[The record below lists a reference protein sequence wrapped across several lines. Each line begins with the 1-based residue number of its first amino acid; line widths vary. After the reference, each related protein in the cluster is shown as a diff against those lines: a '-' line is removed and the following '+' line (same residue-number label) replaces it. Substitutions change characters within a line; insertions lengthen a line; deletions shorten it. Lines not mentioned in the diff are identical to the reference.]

1 MSSSFRDL
9 VIGAVMYVV
18 NAADLPAMRPGN
30 KLVNYADDTYVVIQ
44 ACNVDSREREIS
56 NIEAWSRVNN
66 STMNQSKSA
75 ETSVLFD
82 APLRKN
88 APYIDEK

>member
-1 MSSSFRDL
+1 
-9 VIGAVMYVV
+9 MYVV